1 MNDSRTA
8 DRSARSRAEQ
18 QRRRAMAEKRKRRR
32 RVRLYARIRT
42 AIAILLALAVGYAL
56 GLRAGRSA
64 AVPPETLP
72 PAPPETQLQDTE
84 PPLQTT
90 EPPYTGPADTLPPQ
104 IMGVNHL
111 AVFVGSTVSYRSGIL
126 VTDDTDPAPA
136 LSVDS
141 SRVDLTTPGTYPV
154 TYTATDRAGNASSQ
168 ETTITITQA
177 PDSYVDEETIKAKAD
192 EILSRILTDDMTPR
206 EQVEA
211 VYDYIEGHH
220 YYVANFDKSD
230 YMQAAYLMMTEN
242 RGDCYGYYALSRLF
256 FERMKLPNLTVTRT
270 PNDVRTTNHWWNMV
284 SLDGGGSWYHF
295 DSTPHLTYPTR
306 TCLVTDAFL
315 MEFNLLM
322 PNYYYFDHDAV
333 PATPDA

>member
-1 MNDSRTA
+1 MNDPRAAARPVRSPA
-8 DRSARSRAEQ
+8 DQ
-18 QRRRAMAEKRKRRR
+18 QRCRAMAEKKKRRR
-32 RVRLYARIRT
+32 RARLYARIRT
-42 AIAILLALAVGYAL
+42 AILILLALAIGYSL
-56 GLRAGRSA
+56 GLRAGRAESA
-64 AVPPETLP
+64 PAETRP
-72 PAPPETQLQDTE
+72 PAPVETQLQA
-84 PPLQTT
+84 T
-90 EPPYTGPADTLPPQ
+90 EPPYTGPADTQPPQ

-126 VTDDTDPAPA
+126 VTDDMDPAPM
-136 LSVDS
+136 LRVDS

-154 TYTATDRAGNASSQ
+154 VYTATDRAGNASSQ

-177 PDSYVDEETIKAKAD
+177 PDTYVDEDTIKAKAD
-192 EILSRILTDDMTPR
+192 EILSRILTRDMTPR

-211 VYDYIEGHH
+211 VYDYIENHH

-242 RGDCYGYYALSRLF
+242 RGDCYGYYALARLF
-256 FERMKLPNLTVTRT
+256 FERMGLPNLTVTRT

-284 SLDGGGSWYHF
+284 SLDDGGSWYHF

>member
-1 MNDSRTA
+1 MNDPRA
-8 DRSARSRAEQ
+8 AARPVRSRAEQ
-18 QRRRAMAEKRKRRR
+18 QRRRAMAEKKKRRR
-32 RVRLYARIRT
+32 RARLYARIRT
-42 AIAILLALAVGYAL
+42 VILILLALAVGYSL
-56 GLRAGRSA
+56 GLRAGRA
-64 AVPPETLP
+64 EVRPTPAETLP
-72 PAPPETQLQDTE
+72 PAPAETQLRV
-84 PPLQTT
+84 T
-90 EPPYTGPADTLPPQ
+90 EPPYTGPIDTQPPQ

-126 VTDDTDPAPA
+126 VTDDLDPAPV

-141 SRVDLTTPGTYPV
+141 SRVNLTTPGTYPV
-154 TYTATDRAGNASSQ
+154 VYTATDRAGNSASL

-192 EILSRILTDDMTPR
+192 AILDRILTDDMTPR

-211 VYDYIEGHH
+211 VYDYIENHH

-256 FERMKLPNLTVTRT
+256 FERMNLPNLTVTRT

-306 TCLVTDAFL
+306 TCLVTVAFL
-315 MEFNLLM
+315 LDFTLLM
-322 PNYYYFDHDAV
+322 PNYSYFAHDAV

>member
-42 AIAILLALAVGYAL
+42 AIAILLALAVGYVL

-126 VTDDTDPAPA
+126 VTDDTDPVPA

-154 TYTATDRAGNASSQ
+154 TYTATDRAGNA
-168 ETTITITQA
+168 
-177 PDSYVDEETIKAKAD
+177 
-192 EILSRILTDDMTPR
+192 
-206 EQVEA
+206 
-211 VYDYIEGHH
+211 
-220 YYVANFDKSD
+220 
-230 YMQAAYLMMTEN
+230 
-242 RGDCYGYYALSRLF
+242 
-256 FERMKLPNLTVTRT
+256 
-270 PNDVRTTNHWWNMV
+270 
-284 SLDGGGSWYHF
+284 
-295 DSTPHLTYPTR
+295 
-306 TCLVTDAFL
+306 
-315 MEFNLLM
+315 
-322 PNYYYFDHDAV
+322 
-333 PATPDA
+333 

>member
-1 MNDSRTA
+1 MNDPRA
-8 DRSARSRAEQ
+8 AARPVRSRAEQ
-18 QRRRAMAEKRKRRR
+18 QRRRAMAEKKKRRR
-32 RVRLYARIRT
+32 RARLYARIRT
-42 AIAILLALAVGYAL
+42 AILILLALAVGYAL
-56 GLRAGRSA
+56 GLRAGRAESA
-64 AVPPETLP
+64 PAETLP
-72 PAPPETQLQDTE
+72 PAPAETQLQAAE
-84 PPLQTT
+84 PPF
-90 EPPYTGPADTLPPQ
+90 TGPADSLPPQ

-111 AVFVGSTVSYRSGIL
+111 AVYTGSTVSYRSGIL
-126 VTDDTDPAPA
+126 VTDDLDPAPR

-154 TYTATDRAGNASSQ
+154 VYTATDRAGNSASL

-177 PDSYVDEETIKAKAD
+177 PDSYVDEDTIKAKAD
-192 EILSRILTDDMTPR
+192 EILGRILTDGMTPR

-211 VYDYIEGHH
+211 VYDYIENHH

-284 SLDGGGSWYHF
+284 SLDGGESWYHF

>member
-1 MNDSRTA
+1 MNDPRA
-8 DRSARSRAEQ
+8 AARPVRSCTDQ
-18 QRRRAMAEKRKRRR
+18 QRRRAIAEKKRRR
-32 RVRLYARIRT
+32 KKARMYARIRT
-42 AIAILLALAVGYAL
+42 AILVLLALAVGYAL
-56 GLRAGRSA
+56 GHWAGRSA
-64 AVPPETLP
+64 AVPAAALP
-72 PAPPETQLQDTE
+72 PLPAETQLQATK
-84 PPLQTT
+84 
-90 EPPYTGPADTLPPQ
+90 PPYTGPADTLPPQ
-104 IMGVNHL
+104 IMGVNRL

-126 VTDDTDPAPA
+126 VTDDLDPAPR

-154 TYTATDRAGNASSQ
+154 VYTATDRAGNSASL

-177 PDSYVDEETIKAKAD
+177 PDSYVDEDTIKAKAD
-192 EILSRILTDDMTPR
+192 AILGRILTEGMTPR

-211 VYDYIEGHH
+211 VYDYIENHH
-220 YYVANFDKSD
+220 YYIANFDKSD
-230 YMQAAYLMMTEN
+230 YMQAAYRMMTEN
-242 RGDCYGYYALSRLF
+242 RGDCYGYYALARLF
-256 FERMKLPNLTVTRT
+256 FERMNLPNLTVTRM
-270 PNDVRTTNHWWNMV
+270 PNDTRTTNHWWNMV
-284 SLDGGGSWYHF
+284 SLDGGESWYHF

>member
-1 MNDSRTA
+1 MNDPRA
-8 DRSARSRAEQ
+8 AARPVRSRAEQ
-18 QRRRAMAEKRKRRR
+18 QRRRAMAEKKKRRR
-32 RVRLYARIRT
+32 RARLYARIRT
-42 AIAILLALAVGYAL
+42 AILILLALAVGYAL
-56 GLRAGRSA
+56 GLRAGRAES
-64 AVPPETLP
+64 VPAETLP
-72 PAPPETQLQDTE
+72 PAPAETQPQATE
-84 PPLQTT
+84 PPF
-90 EPPYTGPADTLPPQ
+90 TGPADTLPPQ

-111 AVFVGSTVSYRSGIL
+111 AVYTGSTVSYRSGIL
-126 VTDDTDPAPA
+126 VTDNLDPAPM

-154 TYTATDRAGNASSQ
+154 VYTATDRAGNSASL

-177 PDSYVDEETIKAKAD
+177 PDSYVDEDTIKSKAD
-192 EILSRILTDDMTPR
+192 EILGRILTDGMTPR

-211 VYDYIEGHH
+211 VYDYIENHH
-220 YYVANFDKSD
+220 YYVANFGKSD

-256 FERMKLPNLTVTRT
+256 FERMGLPNLTVTRT

-284 SLDGGGSWYHF
+284 SLDGGESWYHF

-322 PNYYYFDHDAV
+322 PNYYYFDHNAV

>member
-1 MNDSRTA
+1 MNDPRA
-8 DRSARSRAEQ
+8 AARPVRSRAEQ
-18 QRRRAMAEKRKRRR
+18 QRRRAMAEKKKRRR
-32 RVRLYARIRT
+32 RARLYARIRT
-42 AIAILLALAVGYAL
+42 AILILLALAIGYSL
-56 GLRAGRSA
+56 GLRAGRAES
-64 AVPPETLP
+64 VPAETLP
-72 PAPPETQLQDTE
+72 PAPAETQLQATE
-84 PPLQTT
+84 PPF
-90 EPPYTGPADTLPPQ
+90 TGPADSLPPQ

-111 AVFVGSTVSYRSGIL
+111 AVYTGSTVSYRSGIL
-126 VTDDTDPAPA
+126 VTDNLDPAPM

-154 TYTATDRAGNASSQ
+154 VYTATDRAGNSASL

-177 PDSYVDEETIKAKAD
+177 PDSYVDEDTIKAKAD
-192 EILSRILTDDMTPR
+192 EILGRILTDGMTPR

-211 VYDYIEGHH
+211 VYDYIENHH

-256 FERMKLPNLTVTRT
+256 FERMKLPNLTVTRL
-270 PNDVRTTNHWWNMV
+270 PNDTRITNHWWNMV
-284 SLDGGGSWYHF
+284 SLDGGESWYHF